1 VLGLSPWEERPLAEI
16 LGGNPKIRSL
26 PDPDTVAELLDPTRF
41 VGYAPKMVDR
51 IARDFPAIP

>member
-1 VLGLSPWEERPLAEI
+1 MAEI
-16 LGGNPKIRSL
+16 LDANPKIRSL
-26 PDPDTVAELLDPTRF
+26 PDPDSVDELLDPTRY